1 MIVDRKGKS
10 GVIVRRRDPD
20 TLERIEETIRDISP
34 FGFILEEDSLRIPL
48 DCMSRENGYV
58 GVYGERLTKI
68 TLPDPFEVSS
78 LKDKFTKT
86 WECNIPFTNRV
97 LSERMVTQNK
107 EPYPN
112 YEHRICYLDMEW
124 MWDSGKINVITIA
137 DSYSPDKL
145 FTWILDPDKKMVHN
159 KNYYPKPKTFDNER
173 SLLMDF
179 LRFFKSR
186 DFDVITGWNVVN
198 ADLQQLIKR
207 FQVNKMDPKKLSPIG
222 IVRYDFGD
230 WDQPIAG
237 INTIDLMV
245 SFCRL
250 WEIKNGK
257 LPNKKLDT
265 VAWEVLQDRKT
276 ELEDGHD
283 TYYTDRALYV
293 EYNRQDV
300 ALLPRLDDTLNAIKH
315 HLAIQHIAQCEIRT
329 TPHITKIVTC
339 LALNDPDWNLKIPSR
354 PQFKKVDYEGA
365 DIMDPA
371 PGVYRSI
378 GILDVKAMYHSNAAL
393 HNISWETL
401 DKDGE
406 DCGNGTCFHRK
417 HTGLLVRLMDKMTDL
432 RNDYK
437 KLMLSDPDNKSTWDA
452 MQYATKSIVASMYGT
467 AGDSK
472 FGLYHPRVAAA
483 ITYTSRNTLKK
494 LRDLSEEHGSSVIYG
509 HTDSIF
515 CSMDSPE
522 DGVGLNKILNEK
534 MAPIEVEFEKWCS
547 SMIIIAKNRYAAQVP
562 WTDGQH
568 HEPELYVKGIELKQ
582 SRLPAVFKDVL
593 SSLIGNILDGKEKGY
608 IISKLEG
615 LVQQVTE
622 GKVPIEDLCINAELR
637 ENLEDYSVLGEA
649 RAGAAWANKVLGK
662 GYRKGSNFLCTLDIN
677 GSYIAFDDPK
687 DIEGFAEVGYSVVA
701 ERFILKKVKP
711 YFELLGWSMVPLE
724 NAISGVSKIAWL

>member
-1 MIVDRKGKS
+1 MIIDRKGRC
-10 GVIVRRRDPD
+10 GVSVRRRDPE
-20 TLERIEETIRDISP
+20 TLDRIEEHINDIQP
-34 FGFILEEDSLRIPL
+34 FGFVLTQESLYL
-48 DCMSRENGYV
+48 NASSKQDGYT
-58 GVYGERLTKI
+58 GVYGESLTKI
-68 TLPDPFEVSS
+68 TMPEQKEVWG
-78 LKDKFTKT
+78 LTDKVTKT

-97 LSERMVTQNK
+97 LSERMVTHNK

-112 YEHRICYLDMEW
+112 YDHRICYLDMEW
-124 MWDSGKINVITIA
+124 MWNSGTINVITVC

-145 FTWILDPDKKMVHN
+145 FTWVLDPDGKMG
-159 KNYYPKPKTFDNER
+159 KTSYYPPPKTFNTER

-179 LRFFKSR
+179 LRFFTSR
-186 DFDVITGWNVVN
+186 DFDVVTGWNVVN

-207 FQVNKMDPKKLSPIG
+207 FQVNKMDPKKLSPLG
-222 IVRYDFGD
+222 IIRYDFGD
-230 WDQPIAG
+230 WDQPIGG
-237 INTIDLMV
+237 INTIDLMI

-276 ELEDGHD
+276 ELVDGHD
-283 TYYTDRALYV
+283 TYYSNRPLYV

-300 ALLPRLDDTLNAIKH
+300 VLLPMLDNTLNAIKH
-315 HLAIQHIAQCEIRT
+315 HLAVQHIAQCEIRT

-339 LALNDPDWNLKIPSR
+339 LALNDPDWHLQIPTK
-354 PQFKKVDYEGA
+354 PMFNKVEYEGA
-365 DIMDPA
+365 DIMDPEQ
-371 PGVYRSI
+371 GVYRSI

-401 DKDGE
+401 DSEGE
-406 DCGNGTCFHRK
+406 DCGNGTCFHKK
-417 HTGLLVRLMDKMTDL
+417 HTGLLVRLMDKMTNL

-437 KLMLSDPDNKSTWDA
+437 ALMISDPDNKSTWDA

-472 FGLYHPRVAAA
+472 FGLYHPEVASA
-483 ITYTSRNTLKK
+483 ITYTSRKTLEK

-515 CSMDSPE
+515 CSMESPQ
-522 DGVGLNKILNEK
+522 DGLVLNQILNEK

-547 SMIIIAKNRYAAQVP
+547 SMIIVAKNRYAAQVP
-562 WTDGQH
+562 WSDGKD
-568 HEPELYVKGIELKQ
+568 HEPEIYVKGIELKQ
-582 SRLPAVFKDVL
+582 SRLPTVFKDVL
-593 SSLIGNILDGKEKGY
+593 SSLIGNILDGKDKDY
-608 IISKLEG
+608 IISKLEV
-615 LVQQVTE
+615 LVQRVTQGE
-622 GKVPIEDLCINAELR
+622 IPIEDLCINAELR
-637 ENLEDYSVLGEA
+637 ENLEKYKVLGEA

-662 GYRKGSNFLCTLDIN
+662 GYRKGSTFLCTLDFDGN
-677 GSYIAFDDPK
+677 YIAFDEPK

-701 ERFILKKVKP
+701 ERFILNKVKP
-711 YFELLGWSMVPLE
+711 YFDLLDWSMVPLE
-724 NAISGVSKIAWL
+724 NAINGVSKVAWL